1 MLRMSI
7 TREES
12 DTPMPSMHTPSR
24 PDRRSALLQLLALSA
39 ALGGCGGGGGGSG
52 DGGGTPPPP
61 PSAPSGSLVYRNS
74 TAVGVYNF
82 ATKTQLQFDAG
93 SQPFPDPGVS
103 TSPGRLISAAREG
116 DATSDFVLAFFSLA
130 GVVDSTYRVSRDG
143 AFQTS
148 AVVFSA
154 DGTRFAFSVDEPA
167 SASNSTRIART
178 VVAAWPSGTIVAEID
193 LHEEPVWAGN
203 ELLVRDPATLRLRL
217 FNSNLADQGL
227 LGSLQVGQQYGSYC
241 CSADGRLVVYQDNAN
256 TLRIVAY
263 DRSTGGSWVAAQDS
277 VSETRSPVLSPDGR
291 HLGML
296 TRGVFF
302 DLPHV
307 VPFASGS
314 TVNVDSAV
322 HEISAG
328 LVNCGGRIGW
338 AA

>member
-1 MLRMSI
+1 MR
-7 TREES
+7 
-12 DTPMPSMHTPSR
+12 PMNPPSR
-24 PDRRSALLQLLALSA
+24 PDRRSLLLQMLAVGAALS
-39 ALGGCGGGGGGSG
+39 GCGGGGGDSGGSTP
-52 DGGGTPPPP
+52 TPPPP
-61 PSAPSGSLVYRNS
+61 PSSAPTGSLVYRNS

-103 TSPGRLISAAREG
+103 TSPGKLISAARDG
-116 DATSDFVLAFFSLA
+116 DASSDFILAFFSLA
-130 GVVDSTYRVSRDG
+130 GVVDSTYRVTRD
-143 AFQTS
+143 ASFQTS
-148 AVVFSA
+148 AVVFNA
-154 DGTRFAFSVDEPA
+154 AGTRIAFSVDEPA

-178 VVAAWPSGTIVAEID
+178 VVANWPAGTVITEID
-193 LHEEPVWAGN
+193 LHEEPFWAGN

-217 FNSNLADQGL
+217 FNSSLVDQGL

-241 CSADGRLVVYQDNAN
+241 ASADGRLVVYQDNSN
-256 TLRIVAY
+256 GLRLVGY
-263 DRSTGGSWVAAQDS
+263 DRSTGSSWVAAQDS

-291 HLGML
+291 YLGML

-307 VPFASGS
+307 LPFAVGS

-322 HEISAG
+322 HEIGAA
-328 LVNCGGRIGW
+328 LTNCGGRIGW